1 MAGAARMSGV
11 ERVTVPL
18 GARAYD
24 ILVGR
29 DLIAETGGHV
39 ARVCKAKRIAVVTDE
54 TVAKLYLPAVEA
66 SLAHAGLKP
75 VSITV
80 ADGEESK
87 SFATLEHVLDRML
100 DAGLERQD
108 AVLALGGGVVGD
120 LAGLAASLL
129 KRGVALIQCP
139 TTLLAQV
146 DSSVGGKTAI
156 DTRQGKNLVG
166 TFHQPRL
173 VLADTGVLDT
183 LAPRALRAGYAEIVK
198 YGLIDDEPFFKWL
211 EDNGVR
217 VLSENGEARRHAIVT
232 ACRAKARVVASDE
245 RETEGP
251 RALLNLGHSFGHAL
265 EAATGYGERL
275 PHGEAVAIGLVLAF
289 SLSAEMGLA
298 PAGDAQRVAAHL
310 KAVGLPSSVADIPG
324 PRPRLDD
331 VMAAMAQDKKIAE
344 GRITLILA
352 RGVGKAFLA
361 RDVELQA
368 VRNFLAGKLG

>member
-1 MAGAARMSGV
+1 MSEV

-29 DLIAETGGHV
+29 DLIAETGSHV
-39 ARVCKAKRIAVVTDE
+39 ARACKATRIAVVTDE
-54 TVAKLYLPAVEA
+54 SVAKLYLAAVEA
-66 SLAHAGLKP
+66 SLSRAGLLP
-75 VSITV
+75 ISITV

-87 SFATLEHVLDRML
+87 SFSTLEHVLDRML

-156 DTRQGKNLVG
+156 DTRHGKNLIG
-166 TFHQPRL
+166 TFYQPRL

-183 LAPRALRAGYAEIVK
+183 LPARALRAGYAEIVK
-198 YGLIDDEPFFKWL
+198 YGLIDDAPFFKWL
-211 EDNGVR
+211 EENGTR
-217 VLSENGEARRHAIVT
+217 VLSENGPARRHAIVT
-232 ACRAKARVVASDE
+232 ACRAKARIVAADE

-265 EAATGYGERL
+265 EAATGYGDRL
-275 PHGEAVAIGLVLAF
+275 LHGEAVAIGLALAF
-289 SLSAEMGLA
+289 KLSAEMKLA
-298 PAGDAQRVAAHL
+298 PESEARRDAQHL
-310 KAVGLPSSVADIPG
+310 KAVGLPSSLADIPG
-324 PRPRLDD
+324 LQPSLDA
-331 VMAAMAQDKKIAE
+331 VMAAMAQDKKIAQ
-344 GRITLILA
+344 GRITLVLT
-352 RGVGKAFLA
+352 RGIGKAFLA

-368 VRNFLAGKLG
+368 VRTFLAGKLG